1 MNLLLLIAIPLL
13 TSIALL
19 LTRSKSS
26 VKWIA
31 LTGSVVQLALAFIL
45 LFAFQNE
52 RAAGNDSQ
60 MLFDLSTNG
69 FLHGISIFIL
79 VLMEYR

>member
-19 LTRSKSS
+19 LTKSKSS

-31 LTGSVVQLALAFIL
+31 LAGSVVQLALAFVL
-45 LFAFQNE
+45 LMAFRNE
-52 RAAGNDSQ
+52 RAAGNESQ
-60 MLFDLSTNG
+60 MLFDLQCKWFPAWNINFHVG
-69 FLHGISIFIL
+69 VDG
-79 VLMEYR
+79 